1 MRKNGNSGGV
11 EWKKKMEGTSM
22 NNVLVKK
29 VNEKKKKQK
38 NIACYRRYRSR
49 SYSPL
54 LEMNFVEAFRDTRN
68 DNSERYL
75 GSTW

>member
-29 VNEKKKKQK
+29 AHEKTK
-38 NIACYRRYRSR
+38 NGKTLHAIDGIIRVPIRRC
-49 SYSPL
+49 
-54 LEMNFVEAFRDTRN
+54 
-68 DNSERYL
+68 
-75 GSTW
+75 

>member
-29 VNEKKKKQK
+29 VNEKKKKTEK
-38 NIACYRRYRSR
+38 HRMLSTVSFAFLFAAAGNEFRR
-49 SYSPL
+49 
-54 LEMNFVEAFRDTRN
+54 
-68 DNSERYL
+68 
-75 GSTW
+75 GI

>member
-29 VNEKKKKQK
+29 VHEKTKTEKHRMLSTVSFAFLFAAARNEF
-38 NIACYRRYRSR
+38 RR
-49 SYSPL
+49 
-54 LEMNFVEAFRDTRN
+54 
-68 DNSERYL
+68 
-75 GSTW
+75 GI